1 MDYLRYYLNSLIVAC
16 GIAGFLLGGGWVW
29 LGVATFIP
37 LFAADL
43 LLGNDYQQ
51 RQVSQPWVADLVLYL
66 HVVLMGVLYLSVV
79 FRFQQGLHAGGPAT
93 GWHWIGAILSLM
105 WLQLLPN
112 GGIGHELAHRSNPVA
127 RRIGLLLGGLVG
139 DPCRDIAH
147 VQTHHIYFD
156 SPRDTDTAYRGENVY
171 QFTLRATLGS
181 FRDAYETEKSR
192 ADKLGHHLWG
202 WHSRLFYA
210 VAALAALPLL
220 VTLFSTIGGG
230 LVVIAAFIA
239 AKLVLEPLN
248 YLQHYGLVR
257 DLEAP
262 IGEHHTWNHLSRVIR
277 IIGTEITNH
286 VDHHRDGHIPYYQLV
301 PRPDGAQMP
310 SLFVCFLLCFFPPLW
325 NLFIKDRLRE
335 WDMRFASPVEREL
348 AREANRKAGWPDWLG
363 EPLAARPAV
372 AAG

>member
-1 MDYLRYYLNSLIVAC
+1 MDYLRYYLNSLIVIC
-16 GIAGFLLGGGWVW
+16 GIAGFMLGGPWVW
-29 LGVATFIP
+29 LGVGTFIP

-43 LLGNDYQQ
+43 FLGNDYAE
-51 RQVSQPWVADLVLYL
+51 RQIDKPWLADAVLYT
-66 HVVLMGVLYLSVV
+66 HVALMVGLYAAVIW
-79 FRFQQGLHAGGPAT
+79 RFQQGIHADAGPSA
-93 GWHWIGAILSLM
+93 WHWVGAILSLM

-112 GGIGHELAHRSNPVA
+112 GGIGHELAHRSSPLV
-127 RRIGLLLGGLVG
+127 RRIGLTLGGLVG

-156 SPRDTDTAYRGENVY
+156 SPRDTDTAFRGENVY

-181 FRDAYETEKSR
+181 FSDAYQTEKAR
-192 ADKLGHHLWG
+192 AEKLGHHLWG

-210 VAALAALPLL
+210 FAALIGLPLL
-220 VTLFSTIGGG
+220 VGLLSTVGGA
-230 LVVIAAFIA
+230 LVVVAAFIA

-257 DLEAP
+257 DLKAP

-286 VDHHRDGHIPYYQLV
+286 VDHHRDGHIPYYRLV

-310 SLFVCFLLCFFPPLW
+310 SLFLCFMLCFIPPLW
-325 NLFIKDRLRE
+325 NRFAQTRLRD
-335 WDMRFASPVEREL
+335 WDLRFASPVEREL
-348 AREANRKAGWPDWLG
+348 AREANRKAGWPDWLAD
-363 EPLAARPAV
+363 ETPPPATV
-372 AAG
+372 TA